1 MRRHTYLVFALTLAL
16 SASLATVF
24 TPNSLPTVPI
34 AHAVNRTI
42 SLEGIFSAWNNSLPS
57 GPNPTITVNQGD
69 IVTISLTSGDGGTH
83 MFALDVDKDG
93 TTGKFTGMCST
104 GDKCSAPF
112 TPSTPTSVMIDTSTL
127 SGTYTYFCTFHTMM
141 VGSFIVV
148 GGTIGASSVP
158 MNSPAMITIY
168 LIAGAAAVV
177 ITAAIVLRTRRKN
190 RSSTQL
196 R

>member
-1 MRRHTYLVFALTLAL
+1 MRRHVLLVFALTLAL

-42 SLEGIFSAWNNSLPS
+42 SLEGVFSAWNNSFPS

-69 IVTISLTSGDGGTH
+69 IVKISLTSADGGTH

-93 TTGKFTGMCST
+93 TRFTGSCTT
-104 GDKCSAPF
+104 GDTCSAMF
-112 TPSTPTSVMIDTSTL
+112 TPSTPTSVMIDTSAL

-148 GGTIGASSVP
+148 GGVVGASPVP
-158 MNSPAMITIY
+158 MNSPAMIGIY
-168 LIAGAAAVV
+168 LVIAGSAAVLIIAAVV
-177 ITAAIVLRTRRKN
+177 LQTRRKN
-190 RSSTQL
+190 PSSTL
-196 R
+196 